1 MAVRTGRREQS
12 RTESTQAPAAG
23 EAEAVVGTKGEKTA
37 AEPSC
42 VHTPRSPVSTGRQLQ
57 ALRES
62 GSQEEGNEREGNT
75 LTSSVPTLISGA
87 AKVSSQGN

>member
-1 MAVRTGRREQS
+1 MAVRTGWRGQA

-23 EAEAVVGTKGEKTA
+23 EAVAVVGTKVEKTA

-42 VHTPRSPVSTGRQLQ
+42 MRAPRSPVSMGRWLQ

-62 GSQEEGNEREGNT
+62 GSQEEGNERERNT
-75 LTSSVPTLISGA
+75 LTSSFPTLISGA